1 MSTLFGGV
9 WVVRFWS
16 KVNKFGPV
24 VRPELGPCWVWKAAN
39 SGGYGYVR
47 HPDLHRM
54 FPAHRIAYELGHGV
68 IDVGLDV
75 CHKCDNPI
83 CVRPT
88 HLFQGTAL
96 DNSHDALR
104 KDRKGVKLTLD
115 QVAQIR
121 HLLNLGLEQ
130 GEIGVLFGVDRSM
143 ICKINRNRNWR
154 KEVLSCVST

>member
-1 MSTLFGGV
+1 MSRIFNDAWTE
-9 WVVRFWS
+9 RFWA
-16 KVNKFGPV
+16 KVNKFRPI
-24 VRPELGPCWVWKAAN
+24 VRPELGPCWVWEGAN
-39 SGGYGYVR
+39 SRGYGYVR

-54 FPAHRIAYELGHGV
+54 FPAHRIAYEMGYGL

-75 CHKCDNPI
+75 CHKCDNTI

-88 HLFQGTAL
+88 HLFQGSEF
-96 DNSHDALR
+96 DNMQDALR
-104 KDRKGVKLTLD
+104 KDRKGMKLTLA

-130 GEIGVLFGVDRSM
+130 GEIGALFGVDRSM

-154 KEVLSCVST
+154 KEVLSCVSI